1 MADGGVENRPA
12 KSHSEGS
19 EALHDSENELK
30 DVRLKIMMEDNPER
44 KAWFIA
50 AHCNDITNIFCKICK
65 LFKTFNNFFDT

>member
-19 EALHDSENELK
+19 EALRDSENELK

-50 AHCNDITNIFCKICK
+50 AQERLLREEDLEDK
-65 LFKTFNNFFDT
+65 LKRFISQNT